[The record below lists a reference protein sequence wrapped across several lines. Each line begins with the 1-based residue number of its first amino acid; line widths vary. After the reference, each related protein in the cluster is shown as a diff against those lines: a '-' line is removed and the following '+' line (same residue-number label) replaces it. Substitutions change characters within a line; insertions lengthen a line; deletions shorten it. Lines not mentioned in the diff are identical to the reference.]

1 MLFKLPSN
9 QYFGHLMLV
18 ANSLEKTVMLGK
30 IEGRR
35 KRVQQRV
42 SWLDVITDSMERSF
56 RKLQEIVKDG
66 EAWLQFMRS
75 PRVGHKLATEQH
87 KAIN

>member
-9 QYFGHLMLV
+9 QYFGHLMLT
-18 ANSLEKTVMLGK
+18 ATRKDHDAGK
-30 IEGRR
+30 DWRQKE
-35 KRVQQRV
+35 KRVAE
-42 SWLDVITDSMERSF
+42 DEIDSINNSMNKNL
-56 RKLQEIVKDG
+56 RKFQEIVKDG

-75 PRVGHKLATEQH
+75 QRVGHKLATEQH

>member
-30 IEGRR
+30 IEGKRR
-35 KRVQQRV
+35 RGWQRMR
-42 SWLDVITDSMERSF
+42 WLDSITNSMNMNLS
-56 RKLQEIVKDG
+56 KLQEIVKDG